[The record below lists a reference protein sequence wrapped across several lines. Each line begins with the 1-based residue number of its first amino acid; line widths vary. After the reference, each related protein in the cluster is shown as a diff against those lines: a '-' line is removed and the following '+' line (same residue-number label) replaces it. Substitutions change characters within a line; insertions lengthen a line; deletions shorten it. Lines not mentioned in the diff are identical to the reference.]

1 MTSLASLLDQ
11 RLIDEGD
18 ELSFVFRT
26 HRFFCTVLPGGH
38 LGFCTWKK
46 SQHANAVPVLRD
58 RGGFKSLTDWCDAAL
73 QEVLDEW
80 VTRFSAYKRVRHV
93 PSGIPMSTLRDVS
106 RNGKLPTKPTYEQL
120 ERTIDMLRSQN
131 QALHE
136 AINKLTPSYRDVKR
150 CRRESCA
157 TAARNQQA
165 V

>member
-73 QEVLDEW
+73 QEVQAIMMLGHQLW
-80 VTRFSAYKRVRHV
+80 AYAYMRRLYNKSLSLYYATILAQPVRRPPLQNV
-93 PSGIPMSTLRDVS
+93 PGLNV
-106 RNGKLPTKPTYEQL
+106 
-120 ERTIDMLRSQN
+120 
-131 QALHE
+131 
-136 AINKLTPSYRDVKR
+136 
-150 CRRESCA
+150 RR
-157 TAARNQQA
+157 RK
-165 V
+165 